1 MSEKSKNLLILG
13 LVALALVGVAFIA
26 VLKSPTLGL
35 DLRGGLE
42 VTLQAKPDT
51 PGGQVTSSQMDQ
63 AVSIMRNRVDAL
75 GVSEPEI
82 RKEAGNR
89 ITIALAGIKDKAQA
103 TRIIGSTAA
112 LVFTDLENSLT
123 PGVSASVAG
132 GGSAAPKKTLF
143 DLLEAAKSLPA
154 KGTAATYYVF
164 DKRTKRLQGQ
174 GDTRVAA
181 LAQINRRTLGPNEVM
196 FRGPGLKPTPGQYLV
211 AKCDATLGCPGQT
224 TVGKKGQFL
233 WYMFTLPKNPDQ
245 TLFGKEVSGA
255 KQDFDTTTGGPI
267 VTMTFTG
274 TGQREFKTITEAL
287 AHRGKNLSQ
296 LSPSTDPS
304 TYFQHFAIILDG
316 KLESFPLIDF
326 TQNPNGI
333 SGDTGAEIS
342 GISSVGEAKRIAIV
356 LQTGSLPIA
365 FTTLDQSSVSATL
378 GKDSLRQG
386 LIAGIV
392 GLVLVMI
399 YLLVVYRF
407 LGLVADLALLI
418 YAALFYG
425 LIVLV
430 PITMTL
436 PGIAGIILTIGVAA
450 DANVVI
456 FERIKEE
463 VRLGRSVRQAISQ
476 GYSKGFHTIL
486 DANVCTLITAAVLY
500 VAGTGSV
507 KGFAFTL
514 AVGVIVSMFT
524 AILATRAM
532 LALLGGFRWFHNAAF
547 MGASGAKVRWRFDVT
562 GRKRIWFAVS
572 LIVVLISAG
581 SLVARGLNLG
591 IDFKGGT
598 RVTTTLARPQ
608 TPDTIKKE
616 LTKLNKR
623 FSDAIVQG
631 RGNSSNGQYKQFQI
645 EDKTLSPAQV
655 ESIRV
660 DLVNKYGIS
669 KNTFD
674 SRVVSASF
682 GSEILRSA
690 IYAVIF
696 SLLLI
701 VAYVSARF
709 EWKYA
714 APMIIALIHDVVIT
728 VGIYSITGR
737 EVTSSTV
744 AAVLTV
750 LGYSLYDTIIVFD
763 RVRENTP
770 LLRKNSFS
778 QIVNVSVW
786 ETLTRSINTT
796 LITVVPIV
804 TLLLF
809 GGSTLKDFAF
819 ALAIGITSGAYS
831 SLFVASPLLAV
842 FKESEPEYRKRRE
855 TGVAITKNT
864 LFDAAAAPSDALA
877 APDSVPASVGAK
889 PATVGGGGGTKAPA
903 GESEEERAA
912 REAARRRRLER
923 RRAGRPHGRPR

>member
-1 MSEKSKNLLILG
+1 VSEKSKNVLILA
-13 LVALALVGVAFIA
+13 LVAVALVGVAFVA
-26 VLKSPTLGL
+26 VLRSPTLGL

-42 VTLQAKPDT
+42 VTLQAKPNT
-51 PGGQVTSSQMDQ
+51 PGGTVTSTEMDS

-89 ITIALAGIKDKAQA
+89 ITISLAGIKNKAQA
-103 TRIIGSTAA
+103 TKIIGSTAQ
-112 LVFTDLENSLT
+112 LVFVDLEGSLT
-123 PGVSASVAG
+123 PGVSVSIAG
-132 GGSAAPKKTLF
+132 GGAA
-143 DLLEAAKSLPA
+143 AAKSTLFA
-154 KGTAATYYVF
+154 LLTAAKNLPSKGGVPTWYVF
-164 DKRTKRLQGQ
+164 NTKTHRVVGQ
-174 GDTRVAA
+174 DDTRAGA
-181 LAQINRRTLGPNEVM
+181 IDKAGGKLTKGETILK
-196 FRGPGLKPTPGQYLV
+196 GPGTKPVPGQYLV
-211 AKCDATLGCPGQT
+211 AKCDESIGCPGQT
-224 TVGKKGQFL
+224 TVGAAGHYL
-233 WYMFTLPKNPDQ
+233 WYMFSLPKNPND
-245 TLFGKEVSGA
+245 TLLGKEVSSA

-267 VTMTFTG
+267 VTMSFTG
-274 TGQREFKTITEAL
+274 KGQKEFQTITEKL
-287 AHRGKNLSQ
+287 AQRGKSESQ
-296 LSPSTDPS
+296 LTPSNPASD
-304 TYFQHFAIILDG
+304 YFQHFAIVLDG
-316 KLESFPLIDF
+316 QIESTPLIDF

-342 GISSVGEAKRIAIV
+342 GIQSIGEAKRIAIV

-365 FTTLDQSSVSATL
+365 FTTLDQSDVSATL

-386 LIAGIV
+386 LIAGII
-392 GLVLVMI
+392 GLVAVMI

-463 VRLGRSVRQAISQ
+463 VRLGRTVRQAISQ

-486 DANVCTLITAAVLY
+486 DANVVTLITAAVLY
-500 VAGTGSV
+500 IAGTGSV

-532 LALLGGFRWFHNAAF
+532 LALLGGFKWFHNAAF
-547 MGASGAKVRWRFDVT
+547 MGASGTKVRWHFDVT
-562 GRKRIWFAVS
+562 GRTRLWF
-572 LIVVLISAG
+572 LISGMVVLISFG
-581 SLVARGLNLG
+581 SLATRGLNLG

-598 RVTTTLARPQ
+598 RITASVVKPASTDSVKSTLLGV
-608 TPDTIKKE
+608 DS
-616 LTKLNKR
+616 KL
-623 FSDAIVQG
+623 SDAIVQG
-631 RGNSSNGQYKQFQI
+631 LGSANSSGNYKQFQI
-645 EDKTLSPAQV
+645 EDKTLSPG
-655 ESIRV
+655 EV
-660 DLVNKYGIS
+660 DRIHTAVLDKYGIA
-669 KNTFD
+669 KQQFD

-682 GSEILRSA
+682 GSEILDSA

-696 SLLLI
+696 SLFLI

-709 EWKYA
+709 NWKYA
-714 APMIIALIHDVVIT
+714 APMIVALIHDVVIT
-728 VGIYSITGR
+728 IGVYSLTGR
-737 EVTSSTV
+737 EVTESTV

-809 GGSTLKDFAF
+809 GGATLKDFAF

-842 FKESEPEYRKRRE
+842 LKEREPEYRKRRE
-855 TGVAITKNT
+855 NAVAITKST
-864 LFDAAAAPSDALA
+864 LTDAGSEPSSAHAAPESIPA
-877 APDSVPASVGAK
+877 A
-889 PATVGGGGGTKAPA
+889 VGGGPA
-903 GESEEERAA
+903 TESDEERAA
-912 REAARRRRLER
+912 RDAARRRRLER

>member
-13 LVALALVGVAFIA
+13 LIGLALVGVAALA
-26 VLKSPTLGL
+26 VVRSPTLGL

-51 PGGQVTSSQMDQ
+51 PGGTVTQAQLDQ

-82 RKEAGNR
+82 QKESGNR
-89 ITIALAGIKDKAQA
+89 ITIALAGIKNKAQA
-103 TRIIGSTAA
+103 AKIIGSTAQ
-112 LVFTDLENSLT
+112 LVFVNLEGGLT
-123 PGVSASVAG
+123 PGVSRSVAG
-132 GGSAAPKKTLF
+132 GSAASPKKTLY
-143 DLLEAAKSLPA
+143 DLLVAAKNLPK
-154 KGTAATYYVF
+154 KGPYQTFYVF
-164 DKRTKRLQGQ
+164 DKKTKKKLGSD
-174 GDTRVAA
+174 DTRAGA
-181 LAQINRRTLGPNEVM
+181 LATVGGKLKPGQVLLS
-196 FRGPGLKPTPGQYLV
+196 GPGTKPIPGQYLV
-211 AKCDATLGCPGQT
+211 ANCDASIGCPGQT
-224 TVGKKGQFL
+224 VAGKPGQLL
-233 WYMFTLPKNPDQ
+233 WYMFSLPKNPNE
-245 TLFGKEVSGA
+245 TLLGKEVSSA

-267 VTMTFTG
+267 VLMSFTG
-274 TGQREFKTITEAL
+274 KGQKQFKTITEQLAHTGKAL
-287 AHRGKNLSQ
+287 AALNPT
-296 LSPSTDPS
+296 SPASDF
-304 TYFQHFAIILDG
+304 FQHFAIILDG

-356 LQTGSLPIA
+356 LQTGSLPIS
-365 FTTLDQSSVSATL
+365 FVPLDQSNVSATL
-378 GKDSLRQG
+378 GKDALRQG
-386 LIAGIV
+386 LIAGLV

-407 LGLVADLALLI
+407 LGLVADIALII

-425 LIVLV
+425 LIILI

-436 PGIAGIILTIGVAA
+436 PGIAGMILTIGVAA

-463 VRLGRSVRQAISQ
+463 VRLGRTVRQAISQ

-486 DANVCTLITAAVLY
+486 DANVVTLITAAVLY
-500 VAGTGSV
+500 IAGTGTV

-532 LALLGGFRWFHNAAF
+532 LSLLGGFRWFHNAAF
-547 MGASGAKVRWRFDVT
+547 MGASGAKVRWRFDVA
-562 GRKRIWFAVS
+562 GRRRLWFAIS
-572 LIVVLISAG
+572 GIIVVVALG
-581 SLVARGLNLG
+581 SLATRGLNLG

-598 RVTTTLARPQ
+598 RVTTTLERPATQ
-608 TPDTIKKE
+608 SSISSL
-616 LTKLNKR
+616 LTKVDPKL
-623 FSDAIVQG
+623 SDAIVQG
-631 RGNSSNGQYKQFQI
+631 RGSSTDAGYKQFQI
-645 EDKTLSPAQV
+645 EDKTLSSSEVQKIQLA
-655 ESIRV
+655 IG
-660 DLVNKYGIS
+660 DKYGIA
-669 KNTFD
+669 KGQFD
-674 SRVVSASF
+674 SRIVSAAF
-682 GSEILRSA
+682 GSEILTGA

-714 APMIIALIHDVVIT
+714 LPMIVALIHDVVIT
-728 VGIYSITGR
+728 VGVYSLTGR
-737 EVTSSTV
+737 EVTSSTF

-770 LLRKNSFS
+770 LLRKNSFT

-796 LITVVPIV
+796 LITVVPILC
-804 TLLLF
+804 LLFF

-842 FKESEPEYRKRRE
+842 LKEREPEYRKRSAA
-855 TGVAITKNT
+855 AITKQT
-864 LFDAAAAPSDALA
+864 LTALGTEPIGTHAAPE
-877 APDSVPASVGAK
+877 PVPAA
-889 PATVGGGGGTKAPA
+889 VGGPP
-903 GESEEERAA
+903 SETDEERAA

-923 RRAGRPHGRPR
+923 RRTGRPHGRPR

>member
-13 LVALALVGVAFIA
+13 LVALALVGVAFAA
-26 VLKSPTLGL
+26 VLRSPTLGL

-42 VTLQAKPDT
+42 VTLQAKPDV
-51 PGGQVTSSQMDQ
+51 PGGTVTAAEMDQ

-82 RKEAGNR
+82 RKESGNR
-89 ITIALAGIKDKAQA
+89 ITISLAGIKNKAQA
-103 TRIIGSTAA
+103 TKLIGSTAQ
-112 LVFTDLENSLT
+112 LVFTDLENTLT
-123 PGVSASVAG
+123 SGVSQSVAG
-132 GGSAAPKKTLF
+132 GGSAAPKNSLYA
-143 DLLEAAKSLPA
+143 LLEAAKNLPP
-154 KGTAATYYVF
+154 KGQAATWYVF
-164 DKRTKRLQGQ
+164 NVKSKRLLGED
-174 GDTRVAA
+174 DTRQGA
-181 LAQINRRTLGPNEVM
+181 LAKVGGKLKAGEAVLK
-196 FRGPGLKPTPGQYLV
+196 GPGLKPVPGQYLV
-211 AKCDATLGCPGQT
+211 ASCDESLGCPGQT
-224 TVGKKGQFL
+224 VTGKPGKLL
-233 WYMFTLPKNPDQ
+233 WYMFTLPSNPDQ
-245 TLFGKEVSGA
+245 TLLGKEVTGA
-255 KQDFDTTTGGPI
+255 KQDFDTTSGGPI
-267 VTMTFTG
+267 VTMTFSG
-274 TGQREFKTITEAL
+274 KGQKEFKTITETL
-287 AHRGKNLSQ
+287 AHRGKNESQ
-296 LSPSTDPS
+296 LNASNPQSD
-304 TYFQHFAIILDG
+304 YFQHFAIILDG

-342 GISSVGEAKRIAIV
+342 GIQSVGEAKRIAIV

-365 FTTLDQSSVSATL
+365 FTTLDQSNVSATL

-392 GLVLVMI
+392 GLILVMI

-476 GYSKGFHTIL
+476 GYSKGFHTIV
-486 DANVCTLITAAVLY
+486 DANVVTLITAAVLY

-562 GRKRIWFAVS
+562 GRKNTWFAISAV
-572 LIVVLISAG
+572 VVLISFG
-581 SLVARGLNLG
+581 SFAVRGLNLG

-598 RVTTTLARPQ
+598 RITTTVLRP
-608 TPDTIKKE
+608 TTTASMTSTVKSVDS
-616 LTKLNKR
+616 KL
-623 FSDAIVQG
+623 SDAIVQG
-631 RGNSSNGQYKQFQI
+631 RGTAGPNSTFTGFQI
-645 EDKTLSPAQV
+645 EDKTIPQA
-655 ESIRV
+655 EV
-660 DLVNKYGIS
+660 DKIQLAIQNRYGLA
-669 KNTFD
+669 KNQFD

-682 GSEILRSA
+682 GSEILDSA

-709 EWKYA
+709 NWQYA
-714 APMIIALIHDVVIT
+714 APMIVALIHDVVIT
-728 VGIYSITGR
+728 IGVYSLTGR
-737 EVTSSTV
+737 EVTESTV

-770 LLRKNSFS
+770 LLRRNSFS

-842 FKESEPEYRKRRE
+842 LKEREPEYRKRRE
-855 TGVAITKNT
+855 NAVAITKGT
-864 LFDAAAAPSDALA
+864 LTSDGSTPTGSHAAPE
-877 APDSVPASVGAK
+877 SVPAAVGA
-889 PATVGGGGGTKAPA
+889 PV
-903 GESEEERAA
+903 ENDEERTA